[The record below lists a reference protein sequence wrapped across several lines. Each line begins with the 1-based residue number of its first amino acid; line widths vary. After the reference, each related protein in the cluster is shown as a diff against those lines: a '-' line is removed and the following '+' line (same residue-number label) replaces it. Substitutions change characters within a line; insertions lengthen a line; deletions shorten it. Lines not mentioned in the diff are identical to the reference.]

1 MIVIVCIRSPGVQ
14 QSRLAV
20 DIDIWQVFWMDVE
33 TCAAVCMVS
42 LTAFR
47 SAFASEASNGKGA
60 NIRPWYSST
69 VAKIRRRKQQDHD
82 LGSLPTIPSATL
94 SGMRSFIRGRDSLI
108 HEEIGDL
115 AGRESVPNARKAASK
130 FPSIG
135 SEVWQAVYSQIP

>member
-1 MIVIVCIRSPGVQ
+1 MIVITCIRSPGVQ
-14 QSRLAV
+14 KGDLTAT
-20 DIDIWQVFWMDVE
+20 IDIWQVFWMHME

-47 SAFASEASNGKGA
+47 SVFASQASNYKGA

-82 LGSLPTIPSATL
+82 LGTLPAIPSATL
-94 SGMRSFIRGRDSLI
+94 SGMRTLIRGRESLG
-108 HEEIGDL
+108 HEEMGYLSGCEPI
-115 AGRESVPNARKAASK
+115 PNARKAASK

-135 SEVWQAVYSQIP
+135 SEV